1 MAGGGMKRHHR
12 DHRWYRPCSLRG
24 KLLLWLVSL
33 HLIAAAAAGWVSY
46 VSYGRMVHAFMD
58 DQMQVLANSYA
69 ANDSVPALQPLSEQG
84 VFKWGAFIVQ
94 IWSADG
100 RLLASAW
107 PRLAVPLQAEPGLH
121 DVRTGAGR
129 DDVWRVYTAA
139 PGARAG
145 QPRVQIVQS
154 GSFVHR
160 EAAHRALFAA
170 LPIALLLPVS
180 LAILWLVVWVTSR
193 SLHGVARDVAAQDER
208 SLSELSLA
216 RVPDE
221 IAPLVSAFNSLLARL
236 REAFATQRRFVQ
248 DAAHELRT
256 PVTAIG
262 LQLENLRAHVPPG
275 DATERFAQLEA
286 GVTRAQH
293 LIEQLL
299 RLSRQE
305 SAVPAAAPERVDVAA
320 LLRESLGQ
328 LMVVADRRRI
338 DVGFDGE
345 VAPIVGAPAAELRS
359 VFDNLIDNALRHTPE
374 GGVVDVRLH
383 EVEGRPVVDV
393 VDNGPGIPPEF
404 MARAFDRFFRVPGTS
419 AGGSGLGLAIAKT
432 AAARHG
438 LRIALSNRSD
448 DEKGGT
454 GLIARVYLPG

>member
-1 MAGGGMKRHHR
+1 MRKLK
-12 DHRWYRPCSLRG
+12 DPNQPWYRPCSLRG

-33 HLIAAAAAGWVSY
+33 HLIAAGAAAWASY
-46 VSYGRMVHAFMD
+46 MSYGRMVHTFMD
-58 DQMQVLANSYA
+58 DQMQLLANSYA
-69 ANDSVPALQPLSEQG
+69 ANDSTPALQPLVDQS

-100 RLLASAW
+100 RLLASSW
-107 PRLAVPLQAEPGLH
+107 PRLAVPLQEGPGLR
-121 DVRTGAGR
+121 DVRTGASR

-139 PGARAG
+139 PGTRAG
-145 QPRVQIVQS
+145 QSRVQIAQS
-154 GSFVHR
+154 GSFLSHEVK
-160 EAAHRALFAA
+160 HRALSAA
-170 LPIALLLPVS
+170 LPIVLLLPVS
-180 LAILWLVVWVTSR
+180 LAVLWLVVWLSSY
-193 SLHGVARDVAAQDER
+193 SLHAVARDVAAQDER

-221 IAPLVSAFNSLLARL
+221 IAPLVSAFNSLLSRL

-275 DATERFAQLEA
+275 DATERFVQLEA

-305 SAVPAAAPERVDVAA
+305 SAAPPPAALEKVDVAA

-345 VAPIVGAPAAELRS
+345 LSPVVSAPAAELRS
-359 VFDNLIDNALRHTPE
+359 VFDNLIDNALRHAPE

-383 EVEGRPVVDV
+383 EVEGQPVVDV

-404 MARAFDRFFRVPGTS
+404 MARVFDRFFRVPGTS
-419 AGGSGLGLAIAKT
+419 AGGSGLGLAIART
-432 AAARHG
+432 AALRHG

-448 DEKGGT
+448 NEKGGT
-454 GLIARVYLPG
+454 GLVARVYLPV